1 MKLEPHRRAYI
12 EDLFVALETTDFLTE
27 PSEEVVE
34 KPVLMPE
41 LYDYATQPNSPNS
54 ERVSRAL
61 ERDPRLRSD
70 FQSILSRI
78 SLVSMP
84 RLAAAST
91 EGIKVRRAKGC
102 EIQIVPDQT
111 RPDETYVI
119 IEFSRQAKDTPH
131 VIFVGQ
137 EGQIISRHSL
147 PPAIRGVVQLL
158 LPTES
163 ELVVALQDIDSQI
176 WFT

>member
-12 EDLFVALETTDFLTE
+12 EKLFLALEATDFLME
-27 PSEEVVE
+27 SSEEGLE

-41 LYDYATQPNSPNS
+41 LYEYATQPNFPNF
-54 ERVSRAL
+54 ERVSKAL
-61 ERDPRLRSD
+61 EANPRLRSD

-91 EGIKVRRAKGC
+91 EGMKVRRAKGC
-102 EIQIVPDQT
+102 DIRIVPDQT
-111 RPDETYVI
+111 RLDETYII
-119 IEFSRQAKDTPH
+119 IEFSQQEKVKPR
-131 VIFVGQ
+131 VLFVGR
-137 EGQIISRHSL
+137 EGQILARHSL

-163 ELVVALQDIDSQI
+163 ELVLALQDIDSQI
-176 WFT
+176 WFA